1 MIRLWPRSLVGRNAA
16 LLALAISVMAAIATS
31 VLFAFLLYAQLDRM
45 SAVAADVSGAFSAAV
60 EHLPPDERD
69 RIIAGLNAKGKLE
82 IREGRTRPP
91 ISPIRANIIERYF
104 MDQVSARIAHQDELE
119 WFVGEG
125 RILWFRLRLGEDYYW
140 IGAKSQGAW
149 SPLQFL
155 LFSLIASAIV
165 IAVFSVVGSR
175 TISRPLTAL
184 RAATETFDLDSDLKL
199 SRIDGPVEIIGLAES
214 FRAMAQR
221 LQRAESVRAE
231 TLAALSHDLRTP
243 LARLRLALEMME
255 GDADLKDGASRQ
267 IREID
272 GLVGQFLDFARGT
285 AGEEVAV
292 FDLAH
297 MVADIAGQYRIP
309 FTGPDALP
317 FSGKRDVLRR
327 ALVNLIENARK
338 YGAPPITLSLHQD
351 GETVTLEVR
360 DGGAGFPPE
369 RTAEMIQ
376 TFRRGETVEQTSG
389 TGLGLAIA
397 DRAARDHR
405 GSLSFAQ
412 LQPTGFVARLQ
423 LVSAVPG

>member
-1 MIRLWPRSLVGRNAA
+1 MIRLWPRSLVVRNAA
-16 LLALAISVMAAIATS
+16 LLALAITLMAAIATT
-31 VLFAFLLYAQLDRM
+31 VLFAFLLNAQLDRM
-45 SAVAADVSGAFSAAV
+45 SAVAADVSGAFSEAV
-60 EHLPPDERD
+60 EHLPAEQRD
-69 RIIAGLNAKGKLE
+69 RIIAELNAKGKLE
-82 IREGRTRPP
+82 IRKGDERPQ
-91 ISPIRANIIERYF
+91 SSAIRANIIERYF

-125 RILWFRLRLGEDYYW
+125 RVLWFRLRLGEDYYW
-140 IGAKSQGAW
+140 IGARSQGAW

-155 LFSLIASAIV
+155 VFTIIVSTAV
-165 IAVFSVVGSR
+165 IAVFSIVGSR
-175 TISRPLTAL
+175 TISRPLIAL

-199 SRIDGPVEIIGLAES
+199 SKIDGPLEVAGLAES

-255 GDADLKDGASRQ
+255 GDPELKDGASKQ

-272 GLVGQFLDFARGT
+272 GLVGQFLDYARGT

-292 FDLAH
+292 FDLAFL
-297 MVADIAGQYRIP
+297 VADIAGQYRIP

-317 FSGKRDVLRR
+317 FGGKRDVLRR

-338 YGAPPITLSLHQD
+338 YGAPPIRLALSKHGD
-351 GETVTLEVR
+351 TVTLEVQ
-360 DGGAGFPPE
+360 DGGTGFPPE
-369 RTAEMIQ
+369 RTAEMVQ

-412 LQPTGFVARLQ
+412 LQPAGFVARLQ
-423 LVSAVPG
+423 LVSAA